1 MFQFLA
7 LASSAVSAVGS
18 LAAAQ
23 GQAQSAELN
32 AFNIET
38 QKVQNDANSFQA
50 ANDRYREFKLAE
62 SANQALLGGA
72 MGRDIGGADRSVA
85 AFLERNRETAFRD
98 LDRLESQR
106 QAEALNYQMQAAS
119 ERRRAADVRMSG
131 VINAFT
137 TMSSALMEFQN
148 VRMPAEPSAAS
159 TSLAPL
165 TSPRPTR
172 NPLR

>member
-1 MFQFLA
+1 MFQFLG
-7 LASSAVSAVGS
+7 LISSAVSAVGS

-38 QKVQNDANSFQA
+38 QKIQNDANSFQA

-62 SANQALLGGA
+62 SANRALIGGA
-72 MGRDIGGADRSVA
+72 MNRDIGGADRSVA

-98 LDRLESQR
+98 LDRMESQR
-106 QAEALNYQMQAAS
+106 QAEALNYQMQAAG

-131 VINAFT
+131 VVNAFT
-137 TMSSALMEFQN
+137 TMSSALMDFQN
-148 VRMPAEPSAAS
+148 VRMPQNPSPS
-159 TSLAPL
+159 SLAPV
-165 TSPRPTR
+165 TSPRPTM
-172 NPLR
+172 NPRY